1 MKKHWHLVVNSVV
14 HLTLLQSIS
23 EVRVLCRRVCLCVN
37 RLPRIYDQ
45 LRQTIN
51 MSDASKDLKWW
62 SQNHGVEMPMLWP
75 TFEVVF
81 VSSAR
86 YTFSVLV
93 ILPCI

>member
-1 MKKHWHLVVNSVV
+1 MSRYENQSYARQHIDCTFVILPVYMYLSSEGSVYLSV
-14 HLTLLQSIS
+14 Y
-23 EVRVLCRRVCLCVN
+23 VCAN

-75 TFEVVF
+75 TFEVM
-81 VSSAR
+81 
-86 YTFSVLV
+86 SVYSTYIRCTL
-93 ILPCI
+93 